1 METQEK
7 FTKLLNIDIIAVEVP
22 RDATE
27 VQVWNHGIGFKAK
40 SIKREPDDTNGFFHL
55 HTGLGRWRD
64 FELLGEATEDE
75 ISFDVEPYVDQNEFD
90 VENYNGLL
98 VGVTKFWDYKDESFY
113 LIDKDESFRSLLQA
127 SGLNWVN
134 PFSNKCEKETP
145 PSQDFEHLK
154 QWQEAES
161 KRIKGKL
168 IFLKPIK

>member
-1 METQEK
+1 MEAQEK
-7 FTKLLNIDIIAVEVP
+7 FIKLLNTGIIAVEVP

-40 SIKREPDDTNGFFHL
+40 SIKREPDDTNEFFHL

-75 ISFDVEPYVDQNEFD
+75 ISFDVEPYVEQN
-90 VENYNGLL
+90 
-98 VGVTKFWDYKDESFY
+98 
-113 LIDKDESFRSLLQA
+113 ESFRSLLQA
-127 SGLNWVN
+127 SGLNWAN

-145 PSQDFEHLK
+145 PSQDFEHPK
-154 QWQEAES
+154 QWQEAER
-161 KRIKGKL
+161 KLIKGKL

>member
-1 METQEK
+1 MEAQEK
-7 FTKLLNIDIIAVEVP
+7 FIKLLNTGIIAVEVP

-40 SIKREPDDTNGFFHL
+40 SIKREPDDTNEFFHL

-75 ISFDVEPYVDQNEFD
+75 ISFDVEPYVEQN
-90 VENYNGLL
+90 
-98 VGVTKFWDYKDESFY
+98 
-113 LIDKDESFRSLLQA
+113 ESFRSLLQA
-127 SGLNWVN
+127 SGLNWAN

-154 QWQEAES
+154 QWQEAER
-161 KRIKGKL
+161 KLIKGKL

>member
-1 METQEK
+1 MEAQEK
-7 FTKLLNIDIIAVEVP
+7 FIKLLNTGIIAVEVP

-40 SIKREPDDTNGFFHL
+40 SIKREPDDTNEFFHL

-75 ISFDVEPYVDQNEFD
+75 ISFDVEPYVDKFKNKYVD
-90 VENYNGLL
+90 YLHNWLL
-98 VGVTKFWDYKDESFY
+98 FSGKN
-113 LIDKDESFRSLLQA
+113 ESFRSLLQA
-127 SGLNWVN
+127 SGLNWAN

-154 QWQEAES
+154 QWQEAER
-161 KRIKGKL
+161 KLIKGKL